1 MSQSTGWTF
10 TSGVRGSGCFL
21 KGIYESHC
29 ILITALW
36 AECLIVTPIF
46 LRKPRE
52 MGKFRKLR
60 KVVLLVRGRAE
71 I

>member
-1 MSQSTGWTF
+1 M
-10 TSGVRGSGCFL
+10 

-29 ILITALW
+29 ILITARW
-36 AECLIVTPIF
+36 AECLIATPIL
-46 LRKPRE
+46 LRKPLE